1 MVNSMGGGTD
11 NESGRGKQ
19 MDTARRENSRF
30 KETPNRTSEK
40 SQDRRDWGSGKLASA
55 SKAAQTNAR
64 VHAPKGMR

>member
-19 MDTARRENSRF
+19 MDAARRENRRF
-30 KETPNRTSEK
+30 SESPPRTSDK
-40 SQDRRDWGSGKLASA
+40 SQDRREYGNGRLASA
-55 SKAAQTNAR
+55 SKAAKSSAR